1 MSDSASQLAE
11 SLTPAGAEAPEQPD
25 GQEPLASRVQPLDFS
40 QPTKFTTELRR
51 RIERMLAPF
60 CKALALRMSAELRAP
75 VELRQ
80 VDSAQLSWA
89 AARSRLDPEL
99 LSVAVESKQANGQM
113 MLGVELPL
121 LLSAIECMLGG
132 SAASAPEPRRLSDID
147 WALSRRLLDAIVLQL
162 SLVWRDIGGA
172 ELTVGEVDLEGDPG
186 LTVAIGEP
194 TFSVE
199 LLCTIGGC
207 SSTLS
212 LLIPWGAVEPLAEE
226 ILGRWATPAEAD
238 PRESIAVR
246 RGLAGAKVLLRAEI
260 GTARMPVE
268 RVLAIEPGALISLRA
283 RAEHGVRLLAES
295 VSLARGLPGRSGVR
309 RAVKLTTGIEPQ
321 AQARVRPV
329 LSARA
334 RTTPVARAK
343 SSRAA
348 LSSLARLRGVEMRV
362 WAELGRASMPL
373 SSALKLPEGAVLEL
387 EQGAEDPVELFV
399 NGLQFAAGS
408 LVVTGDGE
416 WAVQVGALC

>member
-1 MSDSASQLAE
+1 MSDSPSQLAD
-11 SLTPAGAEAPEQPD
+11 APEHTEAHPPERGDGEQPA
-25 GQEPLASRVQPLDFS
+25 ASRVQPLDFS

-51 RIERMLAPF
+51 RIERMLVPF
-60 CKALALRMSAELRAP
+60 CKALAMRMSAELRAP

-89 AARSRLDPEL
+89 AARSRLSPEL
-99 LSVAVESKQANGQM
+99 LSVAVESKQAGGHM

-121 LLSAIECMLGG
+121 LLASIECMLGG
-132 SAASAPEPRRLSDID
+132 SATTAPEPRRLSDID

-172 ELTVGEVDLEGDPG
+172 ELTVGEVDMEGDPG
-186 LTVAIGEP
+186 LTVPIGEP
-194 TFSVE
+194 TFAVE
-199 LLCTIGGC
+199 LQCTIAGC

-212 LLIPWGAVEPLAEE
+212 LLIPWEAVEPLAEE
-226 ILGRWATPAEAD
+226 ILGRWAAPAEAD

-246 RGLAGAKVLLRAEI
+246 RGVAGAKVLLRAEI
-260 GTARMPVE
+260 GSTRMPVE
-268 RVLAIEPGALISLRA
+268 RVLAIEPGSLVNLRT
-283 RAEHGVRLLAES
+283 RAEHGVRLLAEG

-309 RAVKLTTGIEPQ
+309 RAVKLTSGIEPQ
-321 AQARVRPV
+321 AEASVRP
-329 LSARA
+329 LLPARSATA
-334 RTTPVARAK
+334 RTPAQ
-343 SSRAA
+343 SRAA
-348 LSSLARLRGVEMRV
+348 LQALARLRGVDMRV
-362 WAELGRASMPL
+362 WGELGRTSIAL

-387 EQGAEDPVELFV
+387 DQGAEDPIELFV